1 MPKKSVLITGITGQD
16 GVFLTNL
23 LLNKKGNYTIHG
35 TTRNKNNL
43 NFFFNKLNSLGNNHL
58 FDVKVQQVDLTNE
71 KHVVGYLDSIDVS
84 QVYNL
89 SGPSSVYE
97 SLKKPYETQSEISSI
112 LQLCILDNIIE
123 QSLALYLKTLSF
135 SLYK

>member
-23 LLNKKGNYTIHG
+23 LLNKKENYTIHG

-71 KHVVGYLDSIDVS
+71 KHVVDYLNSIDVS

-112 LQLCILDNIIE
+112 FNNLTSDFLL
-123 QSLALYLKTLSF
+123 
-135 SLYK
+135 